1 MNWELL
7 RQPFAIEHIEF
18 KIEAKSKDGTRGQA
32 SAYVDPRRYQERL
45 DDCFGEANWSVEY
58 RLLKDQSVIA
68 RIVVVDPETGKTT
81 VREDVGE
88 FDLGGRSEYPVATAQ
103 AFKRAC
109 TALGLGRYLY
119 FLPRMW
125 GQLENNEFPENELKR
140 FREMMGAKPRPSQPN
155 PALSNSTPR
164 PQPAQARP
172 QPTQPAQPAQ
182 ARPQPAQSK
191 PPQPNPAISRF
202 NRDDIIKRIE
212 TLLIVASDNNVSIE
226 HLDPNWKTKADG
238 ELMIIGQRL
247 REGLGELAK

>member
-18 KIEAKSKDGTRGQA
+18 KIETKSKDGARGQA

-81 VREDVGE
+81 IREDVGE

-125 GQLENNEFPENELKR
+125 GQLENNEFPESELKR
-140 FREMMGAKPRPSQPN
+140 FREMMGAKPRPAQPTPARSYTNTTPAKPHSSQYPVKSDSTTPPRSQPN
-155 PALSNSTPR
+155 PAI
-164 PQPAQARP
+164 AQ
-172 QPTQPAQPAQ
+172 
-182 ARPQPAQSK
+182 K
-191 PPQPNPAISRF
+191 PRF
-202 NRDDIIKRIE
+202 NRDDLVNRID
-212 TLLIVASDNNVSIE
+212 TLLIIASDNNVSIE
-226 HLDPNWKTKADG
+226 HLDPNWKTKSD
-238 ELMIIGQRL
+238 EDLIIIGQRL